1 VPRLWHG
8 RFPSKH
14 PLIPTIDAS
23 REASRWKRRKTTMS
37 SSCLRHCRDGTPVV
51 RAHLLLP
58 VTITVHGV
66 GMVTA
71 PDLEMQRIQTSFFL
85 KGLAMTGGA
94 LLITQLGVRRAERD
108 SLRLPR
114 S

>member
-1 VPRLWHG
+1 
-8 RFPSKH
+8 
-14 PLIPTIDAS
+14 
-23 REASRWKRRKTTMS
+23 M
-37 SSCLRHCRDGTPVV
+37 
-51 RAHLLLP
+51 
-58 VTITVHGV
+58 TITVHGV
-66 GMVTA
+66 TMVTA
-71 PDLEMQRIQTSFFL
+71 SDLETQQIQTSFYL

>member
-1 VPRLWHG
+1 
-8 RFPSKH
+8 
-14 PLIPTIDAS
+14 
-23 REASRWKRRKTTMS
+23 
-37 SSCLRHCRDGTPVV
+37 
-51 RAHLLLP
+51 
-58 VTITVHGV
+58 VTIMVHGV

>member
-1 VPRLWHG
+1 
-8 RFPSKH
+8 
-14 PLIPTIDAS
+14 
-23 REASRWKRRKTTMS
+23 M
-37 SSCLRHCRDGTPVV
+37 
-51 RAHLLLP
+51 
-58 VTITVHGV
+58 VHGV